1 MSKIKP
7 HVFHEFFS
15 RYDRDLELTKRWN
28 RNPSHSIRSFF
39 GAKDPY
45 NQDPNI
51 KITEFA
57 TEEEALIW
65 YKKNQMSEVEFNKIK
80 SEPFCKNYFIIPE
93 ADFSKYRGAFNQ
105 MIKSIKIQSEFEVN
119 GEGNFLVS
127 CPTSASTGRQVEPG
141 EEGAISDTIT
151 VNNPYGSSYYQGTL
165 GADDEG
171 YLDGVQVTEEAGT
184 TYQINLS
191 KNKKSS
197 LSAYGKDTA
206 GVNVGVSLDI
216 RWYKEDEYKT
226 KLSITN
232 NFDSSKI
239 FEIKELEERVSA
251 NNFSYSTYK
260 VNTATNIDESSVDYE
275 GLKIK
280 NTDIFEK
287 NWSFNK
293 ENFRQLFLNQKFNFD
308 STSKNDPIF
317 LPYNVTYFIDKYIN
331 LNFNNYYDFFND
343 GCDKDSE
350 TNFTKN
356 YDKLGEYKIDI
367 QNTNAYFNKINQ
379 LSSFSLSNIIYI
391 RSKKIYLCFI
401 DFNHS
406 ITCNSTPVSYNT
418 ECGIDCI
425 DPNLSSVNIN
435 SFLHTVSTNDSIK
448 PSYQNFYHE
457 NICDKPLQKFEFEI
471 KTLVLK
477 ILDKTFKVEYQSL
490 KQKDFKI
497 DYRQCN
503 ADCPPDEPL
512 EPPPPP
518 PDGSGEIPVFTPVDL
533 LPLDE
538 PQSEEP
544 NYCNNPVQFLYSKM
558 NIKTTKNYLIEIVP
572 WIKEDFDKNLV
583 FPPKIQ

>member
-45 NQDPNI
+45 TQDPTI

-65 YKKNQMSEVEFNKIK
+65 YKKTQMSEVEFNKIK

-105 MIKSIKIQSEFEVN
+105 MVKSIKIQSEFEVN
-119 GEGNFLVS
+119 GDGNFLVS
-127 CPTSASTGRQVEPG
+127 CPTSASTGRPVALLEM
-141 EEGAISDTIT
+141 GAISDTIT

-171 YLDGVQVTEEAGT
+171 YLDGVQVTEQAG

-197 LSAYGKDTA
+197 FSAYFKDTR
-206 GVNVGVSLDI
+206 GGNVGGNLNI
-216 RWYKEDEYKT
+216 TWYKEDEYKT

-232 NFDSSKI
+232 NFDSNKI
-239 FEIKELEERVSA
+239 FEIKELEDRVSA

-260 VNTATNIDESSVDYE
+260 VNTATNIDETSVDNE
-275 GLKIK
+275 SLKIK
-280 NTDIFEK
+280 NKDIFEK

-293 ENFRQLFLNQKFNFD
+293 ENFRQLFINQKFNFD
-308 STSKNDPIF
+308 STFKNDPIF
-317 LPYNVTYFIDKYIN
+317 LPYNATYFIDKYIN
-331 LNFNNYYDFFND
+331 LNFNNYYDYYND
-343 GCDKDSE
+343 GCDKNAE
-350 TNFTKN
+350 TNFTKTYN
-356 YDKLGEYKIDI
+356 KLGEYKINI
-367 QNTNAYFNKINQ
+367 QNTNAYFNQINQ
-379 LSSFSLSNIIYI
+379 VNSFSLSNIIYI

-401 DFNHS
+401 DFNHN
-406 ITCNSTPVSYNT
+406 ITCESRPVSYNI
-418 ECGIDCI
+418 ECGINCV
-425 DPNLSSVNIN
+425 DPNIFSVNIN

-448 PSYQNFYHE
+448 SYYPDSYYQTT
-457 NICDKPLQKFEFEI
+457 CDVSLQKFEFEI
-471 KTLVLK
+471 KTLDLK

-503 ADCPPDEPL
+503 AECPIDETV
-512 EPPPPP
+512 EPPPP

>member
-45 NQDPNI
+45 TQDPNI

-65 YKKNQMSEVEFNKIK
+65 YKKTQMSQVEFDKIK
-80 SEPFCKNYFIIPE
+80 SEPLCKNYFVIPE
-93 ADFSKYRGAFNQ
+93 ADFSRYRGAFNQ
-105 MIKSIKIQSEFEVN
+105 MIKSIKIQSEFEVD
-119 GEGNFLVS
+119 GDGNFLVS
-127 CPTSASTGRQVEPG
+127 CPASDSTIRPVES
-141 EEGAISDTIT
+141 EEVGTAISDTIT

-165 GADDEG
+165 TADDIG
-171 YLDGVQVTEEAGT
+171 YLDGRQVTQEAG
-184 TYQINLS
+184 YYDIKLS

-197 LSAYGKDTA
+197 LSAYFKDTI
-206 GVNVGVSLDI
+206 GGNVGGALNI
-216 RWYKEDEYKT
+216 TWYKEDEYKT

-239 FEIKELEERVSA
+239 FEIKELEDRVSA

-260 VNTATNIDESSVDYE
+260 VYTATNIDDASVDNE
-275 GLKIK
+275 GLKIR
-280 NTDIFEK
+280 NRDIFEK

-293 ENFRQLFLNQKFNFD
+293 ENFRQLFINQKFNFD
-308 STSKNDPIF
+308 STFKNDPIF
-317 LPYNVTYFIDKYIN
+317 LPYNATYFIDKYIN
-331 LNFNNYYDFFND
+331 LNFNNYYDYYND
-343 GCDKDSE
+343 GCDKNSE
-350 TNFTKN
+350 TNFTKTYN
-356 YDKLGEYKIDI
+356 KLGEYKINI
-367 QNTNAYFNKINQ
+367 QNTNAYFDQINQ
-379 LSSFSLSNIIYI
+379 VNSFSLSNIIYI

-406 ITCNSTPVSYNT
+406 ITCKSTTVSYNT

-425 DPNLSSVNIN
+425 DPSLSSANIN

-448 PSYQNFYHE
+448 SSYKDFYYQT
-457 NICDKPLQKFEFEI
+457 ICDKPLQKFEFEV
-471 KTLVLK
+471 KTLDLK

-490 KQKDFKI
+490 KQEEFKI

-512 EPPPPP
+512 DPPPP

-558 NIKTTKNYLIEIVP
+558 KIKTTKNYLIEIVP